1 MPTKK
6 RQRSNASE
14 PGVIVIHNPQKLGLR
29 KPEPGAHGLVLPNG
43 SFCAAVGGIGSS
55 KTTTILNTI
64 ARCAKWKPYSS
75 IWLMSPN
82 VEAAQKGEYGLI
94 KTKRFPGDVIPPLKY
109 FNEQPPRACVILDD
123 TTLEMSTKKAKE
135 DGMSQR
141 DRLNRLVGHMR
152 SHHEEGI
159 DIFCAQQQMIGYPTC
174 VRRLVSHW
182 LLFPNRIDR
191 GSMHTIARSI
201 MINKRT
207 LESLFGMCCEMGP
220 YTFLLIEQERLPH
233 RARVRINGW
242 QEVPGIN

>member
-1 MPTKK
+1 MPPKK
-6 RQRSNASE
+6 KKAGDR
-14 PGVIVIHNPQKLGLR
+14 GVICIHNPQKKGLM
-29 KPEPGAHGLVLPNG
+29 KPEAGVHGLVLPNG

-64 ARCAKWKPYSS
+64 ARCAKWKPYSN

-94 KTKRFPGDVIPPLKY
+94 RTKRFPNDVIPPLKY
-109 FNEQPPRACVILDD
+109 FNEQPARACVILDD
-123 TTLEMSTKKAKE
+123 TTLEMSTKKHKE
-135 DGMSQR
+135 DGLSQR

-152 SHHEEGI
+152 SHHEGGI
-159 DIFCAQQQMIGYPTC
+159 DVFLCQQQMIAIPTSI
-174 VRRLVSHW
+174 RRLVSHW
-182 LLFPNRIDR
+182 CLFPNRIDR
-191 GSMHTIARSI
+191 GSLHTIARSV
-201 MINKRT
+201 MLSKRT
-207 LESLFGMCCEMGP
+207 LEALFDMCMDMGP